1 MSIADFDE
9 WKNRL
14 DGLCT
19 QKYCVS
25 THDMGFDD
33 TDLQRYWSTG
43 DTEQDTADY
52 FGSKFNLTLVEEINW
67 GKPFD

>member
-1 MSIADFDE
+1 MSASEFDT
-9 WKNRL
+9 WKSRL
-14 DGLCT
+14 DRLCARM
-19 QKYCVS
+19 YCVS
-25 THDMGFDD
+25 THDMGFDNAE
-33 TDLQRYWSTG
+33 LQRFWSDG